1 MIIIWICLSLANAF
15 IAGMNYSLILTYQ
28 QDGNSVALKQ
38 WAMVVICGLLSVALQ
53 VAIVGRA
60 SQL

>member
-28 QDGNSVALKQ
+28 QDGKPVATKQ
-38 WAMVVICGLLSVALQ
+38 WAMMVLCSCIAVFLQ

-60 SQL
+60 SQI